1 MRTPAEIAE
10 CAHPGIGPIA
20 REKRE
25 SLIRQINEFTESK
38 IKEHL
43 SRAAENARIKGTLF
57 EGDLGY
63 MIDRESITNIDIQL
77 S

>member
-1 MRTPAEIAE
+1 MKTPEQIAE
-10 CAHPGIGPIA
+10 YAHPGNGPIS

-43 SRAAENARIKGTLF
+43 SRAADNARLDPTVDWK
-57 EGDLGY
+57 
-63 MIDRESITNIDIQL
+63 MVDRESITNIDIIL
-77 S
+77 P